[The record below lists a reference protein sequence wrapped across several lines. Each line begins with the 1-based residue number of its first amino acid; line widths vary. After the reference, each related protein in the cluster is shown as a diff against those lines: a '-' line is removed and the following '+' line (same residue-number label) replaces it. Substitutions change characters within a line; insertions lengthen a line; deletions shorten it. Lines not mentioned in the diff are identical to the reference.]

1 VLGAGDGASGGAGED
16 HPLAHASS
24 VLALAMLLGREP
36 ALALAM
42 LLTPGLGQ
50 GVRKDGQGLCSYE
63 KQRVEAVAAAD
74 GARESL
80 SLLQVQG
87 ANFNKADG
95 RESAFELMRG
105 LNMVVLEGGS
115 SKKCSQTGGMGMGMG
130 LDMGM
135 VAMGMGAM
143 RMGIPFQ
150 SPATEVTHTH
160 TDNVYDRAQ
169 VTHTHTD
176 NMYVRARYYPYV
188 LIRARYHPYVA
199 HPLPHCV
206 NQHVKH
212 KTVSLWCEQHVFG
225 MNKDLY

>member
-1 VLGAGDGASGGAGED
+1 MLGAGDGASGGAGED

-24 VLALAMLLGREP
+24 V
-36 ALALAM
+36 LALAM

-160 TDNVYDRAQ
+160 TDN
-169 VTHTHTD
+169 
-176 NMYVRARYYPYV
+176 MYVRARYYPYV